1 MPGNQKKPKNQQI
14 NYKIDIDKWKILC
27 YNTIGNQNNGG
38 DPMNGKSCLV
48 RYITSG
54 GTHLNTAIILIFRPC
69 KIGDYIP
76 IRTGLYA
83 KVLQIIEGGKSNA

>member
-1 MPGNQKKPKNQQI
+1 
-14 NYKIDIDKWKILC
+14 
-27 YNTIGNQNNGG
+27 
-38 DPMNGKSCLV
+38 MNGKSCLV

-54 GTHLNTAIILIFRPC
+54 GNHLNTAIITILRPC

>member
-1 MPGNQKKPKNQQI
+1 MTNGKSFAIIKAQS
-14 NYKIDIDKWKILC
+14 
-27 YNTIGNQNNGG
+27 NNGG
-38 DPMNGKSCLV
+38 DLMNGKSCLV

-54 GTHLNTAIILIFRPC
+54 GNPLNTAIIPILRPC

-83 KVLQIIEGGKSNA
+83 KILQIIDGGKSNA